1 MKTEKTKNT
10 AVSKAENSVAKTN
23 NRKAFIQS
31 KTYKICLTGLMAA
44 IVAVFTAFIKFN
56 TGINNG
62 YLHFGDSMIY
72 LAGCILGPYGIISS
86 AIGGAIADILA
97 GSAMWA
103 IPTAIIKT
111 CNCVV
116 FVIASHFYIKK
127 KPFRIVNA
135 YTVPMV
141 VASGLITIFGYL
153 LAESL
158 MYSFASAWTSV
169 PFSCVQAAGSAVIF
183 IVLGSALD
191 AAKIGKYI
199 GR

>member
-1 MKTEKTKNT
+1 MEKEQVKST
-10 AVSKAENSVAKTN
+10 ARTHRRSS
-23 NRKAFIQS
+23 FIGS
-31 KTYKICLTGLMAA
+31 KTYKICMADLMAA
-44 IVAVFTAFIKFN
+44 VVTVFTAFVKFN

-103 IPTAIIKT
+103 IPTAIIKSL
-111 CNCVV
+111 NCVV
-116 FVIASHFYIKK
+116 FVVASNLYIKK

-141 VASGLITIFGYL
+141 VVSGLITIFGYL
-153 LAESL
+153 LAEGL
-158 MYSFASAWTSV
+158 MYSFPTAWTSV
-169 PFSCVQAAGSAVIF
+169 PFSCVQALGSAVIF

-191 AAKIGKYI
+191 AVKISKYI